1 MARVRGVA
9 GFLAF
14 HLPFYYGWVV
24 VAVGFTTLGIG
35 YTARAVFSLLFPPIL
50 DEFGWQRADTAAV
63 FSVGFASAALYMPLM
78 GYWLDRFGPGI
89 VLPVGAVMVSAG
101 FILTTVSTEVWH
113 FILSLGALVV
123 GASTLLAYNAHFV
136 FVPNWFETRRG
147 LALGIVSSGA
157 GVISILALP
166 LLQELIDTQGWR
178 SGCIAYAAIL
188 LAVVLP
194 LTLVLQRRRPQDFGL
209 NPDGVTGGQG
219 AAGGPEGRIRIMDA
233 AWVATDWTLV
243 RAMATLR
250 FWMIALGFASG
261 LFVWYA
267 IMVHQTRYLLDL
279 GFDSTLAALALGLVP
294 MCGVA
299 GQIGFGWL
307 SDRIGREWVWTMSCL
322 GFAITYGLLLVLAQ
336 HPSLGLVFAMVV
348 VQGFLGFSLAA
359 VYGAIAADIFMGR
372 NYGLIYGTL
381 AIAGNVGAA
390 LGPWSFGLVH
400 DLAGSYGPAFVLAIG
415 VSFLS
420 IACIWLAAPRKVR
433 AVGRQR
439 AR

>member
-166 LLQELIDTQGWR
+166 LLLP
-178 SGCIAYAAIL
+178 
-188 LAVVLP
+188 VLP
-194 LTLVLQRRRPQDFGL
+194 NSGRRRAKRRWRPRPGDPPCREECRSHGSSRR
-209 NPDGVTGGQG
+209 PRRRS
-219 AAGGPEGRIRIMDA
+219 PS
-233 AWVATDWTLV
+233 
-243 RAMATLR
+243 RARLR
-250 FWMIALGFASG
+250 RRSSRSSWRWCSG
-261 LFVWYA
+261 
-267 IMVHQTRYLLDL
+267 
-279 GFDSTLAALALGLVP
+279 
-294 MCGVA
+294 
-299 GQIGFGWL
+299 
-307 SDRIGREWVWTMSCL
+307 
-322 GFAITYGLLLVLAQ
+322 
-336 HPSLGLVFAMVV
+336 
-348 VQGFLGFSLAA
+348 
-359 VYGAIAADIFMGR
+359 
-372 NYGLIYGTL
+372 
-381 AIAGNVGAA
+381 
-390 LGPWSFGLVH
+390 
-400 DLAGSYGPAFVLAIG
+400 
-415 VSFLS
+415 
-420 IACIWLAAPRKVR
+420 
-433 AVGRQR
+433 GRQR
-439 AR
+439 SPSASSGGSKIFKLSSGFAACLRRFSIGPSTETRPHR